1 MQRVKPT
8 LSPHRPYNPG
18 DNQKSKAVVNRF
30 KRRFADVPPGSD
42 NPLNHAVT
50 RRDANTLD
58 MVRDAITHK
67 QTLLAFQPVMR
78 ASDQTKIA
86 FYEGLIRVL
95 DDTGRVIPARDFMH
109 VIEDTPTG
117 REIDVLALRMGLSAL
132 HDNPGL
138 RLSINM
144 SARSIGYKGWG
155 QMLRRWLDRDST
167 IGERLILEITE
178 ASAML
183 VPELVAD
190 FMDQL
195 QPHGIC
201 FAMDDFGAGHT
212 AIRYFKDFYFDILKI
227 DGQFIKGIARNP
239 DNRALTAAL
248 ISIASH
254 FDMLTV
260 AECVENAEDAAL
272 LTQMGVD
279 CLQGYYFDAPT
290 TRPAWMHIAK
300 QSATG

>member
-1 MQRVKPT
+1 MT
-8 LSPHRPYNPG
+8 
-18 DNQKSKAVVNRF
+18 
-30 KRRFADVPPGSD
+30 RRFQRHIADMPPGAQS
-42 NPLNHAVT
+42 PLDHAIT
-50 RRDANTLD
+50 QRDGSTLD
-58 MVRDAITHK
+58 MVREAIAHK

-78 ASDQTKIA
+78 ASDPTRVA

-95 DDTGRVIPARDFMH
+95 DATGRIIPAKDFMSSIEDNDTGRQ
-109 VIEDTPTG
+109 
-117 REIDVLALRMGLSAL
+117 IDVLALRMGLSAL

-144 SARSIGYKGWG
+144 SARSIGYQAWNR
-155 QMLRRWLDRDST
+155 MLRRWLDRDAT

-178 ASAML
+178 SSAMQ

-212 AIRYFKDFYFDILKI
+212 AIRYFKDFYFDILKL
-227 DGQFIKGIARNP
+227 DGQFIKGIAHDP

-248 ISIASH
+248 ISIATH

-260 AECVENAEDAAL
+260 AECVENAEDAEVL
-272 LTQMGVD
+272 SQMGID
-279 CLQGYYFDAPT
+279 CLQGYYYAAPT
-290 TRPAWMHIAK
+290 TRPDWLH
-300 QSATG
+300 SARGRAAG